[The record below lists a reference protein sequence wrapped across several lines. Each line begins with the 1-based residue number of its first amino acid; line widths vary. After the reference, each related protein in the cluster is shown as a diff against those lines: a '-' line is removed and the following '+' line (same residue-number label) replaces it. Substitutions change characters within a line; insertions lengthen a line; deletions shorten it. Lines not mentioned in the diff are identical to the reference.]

1 MFSEQHYAVLL
12 EGILEIGCT
21 QDIQLISFQLS
32 TVVRTSAYVAS
43 VSLSCSQASV
53 AVQCFLASKCLSQFL
68 LQTTNHCLSACKLY
82 TIDVPFTPIQGMFL
96 RCFNSVFACVQ
107 CLITFELLMLLTGHQ
122 CIKYIRRIWAGNI
135 FQIWAMYVLY
145 VSARIHPP
153 RDGFPLS
160 CRSDSWQ
167 KLNFLAPYLVLL
179 SMPKSRHR

>member
-153 RDGFPLS
+153 RDGLS
-160 CRSDSWQ
+160 IVVQVR
-167 KLNFLAPYLVLL
+167 FMAET
-179 SMPKSRHR
+179 